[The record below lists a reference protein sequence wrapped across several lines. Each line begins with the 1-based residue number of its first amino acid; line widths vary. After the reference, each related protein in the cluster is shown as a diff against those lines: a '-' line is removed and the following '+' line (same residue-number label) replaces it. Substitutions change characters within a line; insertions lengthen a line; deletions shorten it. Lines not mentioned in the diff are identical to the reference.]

1 MSTKPLLRDQVRANR
16 AYSAVRALRDERTP
30 GKLRENY
37 RTEVMS
43 LGPTIL
49 RIGLAGALSLLEGR
63 ATRNLAAK
71 RLLAHL
77 AEAKAVGLTDASGE
91 DLPTRVRALDAADYM
106 LATREMLQVATW
118 LRRAVQALLPAES
131 KQEQPDA

>member
-1 MSTKPLLRDQVRANR
+1 MSTKPLLRDQVRANN
-16 AYSAVRALRDERTP
+16 AYTAVRSIRDDRSP

-63 ATRNLAAK
+63 AKNPAVD

-77 AEAKAVGLTDASGE
+77 AAAGVVGLTNASGG
-91 DLPTRVRALDAADYM
+91 DLASKVRTLSAADYM
-106 LATREMLQVATW
+106 LATRELLRVATW
-118 LRRAVQALLPAES
+118 LRRAVQALVPAES
-131 KQEQPDA
+131 GQEQRHA